1 MAKKQSNRK
10 VSSVQ
15 GKAPEFEALKLF
27 KEAAGALPDEIL
39 VDQIDDIF
47 LRTIQM
53 YDRLNLVLGEVL
65 YWTSEN
71 GYFKRWKSPNTGK
84 PFATFEEWVE
94 YQSIEKS
101 KADDLMEVY
110 RTFVLDLEWPDFSP
124 LLEWEKAKELIPV
137 ITDSNEAALTWMV
150 ISMSVSEV
158 KELVRQMQENP
169 NFLTE
174 LDEGADGTPTGL

>member
-47 LRTIQM
+47 LRAIQM

-71 GYFKRWKSPNTGK
+71 GYFKRWKNPNTGK

-110 RTFVLDLEWPDFSP
+110 RTFVVDLEWPDFIP

-137 ITDSNEAALTWMV
+137 ITDSNEEALTWMV

-174 LDEGADGTPTGL
+174 LDEGADGTLTGL